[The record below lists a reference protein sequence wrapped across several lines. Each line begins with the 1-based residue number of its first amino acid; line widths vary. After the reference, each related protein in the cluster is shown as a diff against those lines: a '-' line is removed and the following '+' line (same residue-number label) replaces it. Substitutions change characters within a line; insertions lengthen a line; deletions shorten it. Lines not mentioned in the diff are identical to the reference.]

1 MGVLFVL
8 CQNCFSYWGSH
19 INFRVY
25 LSLSVKAIIGLLIQ
39 IALDLYIALD
49 SIDILTIWSS
59 SAWTLEVFQFIYIIF
74 SFFQWCLAVF
84 TGYESFTSFLLR
96 KVIPWYCILFDVI
109 VDGIVFR
116 IVCVDL
122 CHVWR
127 LWGDFVY
134 CNFTEFI
141 IKF

>member
-1 MGVLFVL
+1 MGVLFVH

-59 SAWTLEVFQFIYIIF
+59 NPWTLEVFQFIYIIF
-74 SFFQWCLAVF
+74 NFFQWCL
-84 TGYESFTSFLLR
+84 
-96 KVIPWYCILFDVI
+96 
-109 VDGIVFR
+109 IVFR
-116 IVCVDL
+116 VWVFHLLFTKEGNSLVLHSFWCRCRWDFFPNCVCRLVSCVEIMGWL
-122 CHVWR
+122 CILQLYWIH
-127 LWGDFVY
+127 Y
-134 CNFTEFI
+134 
-141 IKF
+141 